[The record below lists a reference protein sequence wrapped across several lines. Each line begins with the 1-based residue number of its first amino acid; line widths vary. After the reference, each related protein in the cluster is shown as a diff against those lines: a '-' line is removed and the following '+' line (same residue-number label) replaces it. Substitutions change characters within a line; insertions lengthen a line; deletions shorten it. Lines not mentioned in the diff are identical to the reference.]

1 MPLNIGSNIATSRAA
16 FGPAVVALG
25 AAGTTPTDN
34 IGLIEPDTPAEI
46 EFQTDFGEVSNGNPM
61 LTIFRYVRSQNFFL
75 RVTSI
80 EWSANRM
87 SYALGTGATAIDANN
102 EIFRFGGDPCPA
114 SVALHLQ
121 HVKCLAAHT
130 INVRVWTAQ
139 SENGGF
145 SVAFG
150 QDPHQFAFAWKAL
163 RSTTNWAGG
172 TLATDSQLVEI
183 DIELQ

>member
-1 MPLNIGSNIATSRAA
+1 MPLNIGDNIQTTRTA

-25 AAGTTPTDN
+25 PAGATPTEN
-34 IGLIEPDTPAEI
+34 IGLVAPDTPAEI
-46 EFQTDFGEVSNGNPM
+46 EFQTDFGEISNGNPM
-61 LTIFRYVRSQNFFL
+61 LTILRYVRSQNFFL
-75 RVTSI
+75 RVASL

-87 SYALGTGATAIDANN
+87 SYAVGTGATSIDANN

-121 HVKCLAAHT
+121 HRKCLAAHT
-130 INVRVWTAQ
+130 VNVRVWTAQ

-145 SVAFG
+145 SVQFG
-150 QDPHQFAFAWKAL
+150 QDPHEFGFGWKAL

-172 TLATDSQLVEI
+172 SLADDSQLVEI